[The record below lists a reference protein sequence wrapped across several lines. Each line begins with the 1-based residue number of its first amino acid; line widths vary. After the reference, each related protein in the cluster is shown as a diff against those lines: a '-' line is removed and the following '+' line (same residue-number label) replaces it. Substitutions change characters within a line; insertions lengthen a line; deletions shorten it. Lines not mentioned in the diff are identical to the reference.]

1 MHIHVLNM
9 KDKVRMTYIYI
20 QISSDWIHESNMD
33 IKVINTIM
41 WCSLLSYIYT
51 RRLFSGC
58 RFIMHLSKHFAKNQQ
73 IHHISMY
80 QILYF
85 PKRYSIFIS
94 CPSITSWFVFF
105 PVKIYHLNWSPYHAG
120 CCAHVQTWIQV
131 STIPKFN
138 TIIE

>member
-41 WCSLLSYIYT
+41 WCSLLSYIYS

-105 PVKIYHLNWSPYHAG
+105 FQLRYIIWIEALTMQDAVHTFKLGFRFPLSPNL
-120 CCAHVQTWIQV
+120 T
-131 STIPKFN
+131 PL
-138 TIIE
+138 